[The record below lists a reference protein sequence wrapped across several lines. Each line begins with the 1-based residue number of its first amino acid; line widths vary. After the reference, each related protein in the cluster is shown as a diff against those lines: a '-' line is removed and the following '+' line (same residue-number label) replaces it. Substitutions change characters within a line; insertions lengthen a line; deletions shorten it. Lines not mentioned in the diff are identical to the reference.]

1 MIVVLATQVGS
12 RSPPREASVNCFH
25 RYIASCHSMATTT
38 PYGSLVEFLHLHAGF
53 PGDVL
58 LDSLDLAITDLCA
71 TSRRQGGGLHR
82 PGEATPGVFSRKA
95 NLSVCCGSETRRREL
110 FTRQV
115 TKKYF
120 IYEDARTLWV
130 LPGGRGDGDTKG
142 TPKMP
147 YLVAN
152 CAPRCLWGG
161 RRREN
166 IARMIDTLEGLCSIC
181 LEPIMPSDPVVS
193 VNSAEI
199 HRRCYTGE
207 GPKLVPNPPAKRKP
221 NSN

>member
-1 MIVVLATQVGS
+1 MNSLPAKTLKSISSMKTRVLFGYC
-12 RSPPREASVNCFH
+12 REAEETV
-25 RYIASCHSMATTT
+25 I
-38 PYGSLVEFLHLHAGF
+38 
-53 PGDVL
+53 
-58 LDSLDLAITDLCA
+58 
-71 TSRRQGGGLHR
+71 Q
-82 PGEATPGVFSRKA
+82 KA
-95 NLSVCCGSETRRREL
+95 PR
-110 FTRQV
+110 
-115 TKKYF
+115 
-120 IYEDARTLWV
+120 
-130 LPGGRGDGDTKG
+130 
-142 TPKMP
+142 KMP